1 MQRRLHPNYARNTAQ
16 ISFGLIA
23 GGIASLVGGLIA
35 KEVGLRDLGTV
46 LNIAFGAF
54 AVVLAFR
61 WFNTGE
67 TTTCPECGSALSAD
81 KVRTRRL
88 GLTFRCRACNILWL
102 TQPEPGA
109 LEATDDIDSA
119 DDDPEADHADDHDPD
134 ADGYDGED
142 LVDGEDPFET
152 TAQDESKRKE

>member
-1 MQRRLHPNYARNTAQ
+1 MQRRLHPTYARNTAQ

-23 GGIASLVGGLIA
+23 GGIVSLVGGLIA

-54 AVVLAFR
+54 AIVLAFR

-109 LEATDDIDSA
+109 LEATDDDSS
-119 DDDPEADHADDHDPD
+119 DDDLEAEHPDDHDPD

-142 LVDGEDPFET
+142 TVDGRDPFET
-152 TAQDESKRKE
+152 ASQDESETKK